1 MVSRMRDHFV
11 LLVDQ
16 LLTES
21 TLETAI
27 QSKIRLQQTSPSPP
41 VCVKTSFS
49 FHKMD
54 ANLGSSPRKLGEC
67 RICHDEDEES
77 NMESPCFCRGSLKV
91 SLVDFEYMMLNSLTC
106 SRVILASNF
115 INHCHYPG
123 FLICF

>member
-1 MVSRMRDHFV
+1 M

-27 QSKIRLQQTSPSPP
+27 QSKIQLQQASPSPSVP

-54 ANLGSSPRKLGEC
+54 AELGSSPRKLGEC

-77 NMESPCFCRGSLKV
+77 NMEAPCFCRGSLKV
-91 SLVDFEYMMLNSLTC
+91 SLVDFKYMNLN
-106 SRVILASNF
+106 
-115 INHCHYPG
+115 
-123 FLICF
+123 FL